1 VKDVPQLRFAAP
13 VEPRVA
19 VVTGGA
25 KGMGRACALRLAE
38 AGRAIAV
45 VDLNEALARETVDA
59 VVASGGTARAFLCNV
74 ADPEAVERTVTRIK
88 DDFGRLDILVNAAG
102 IIGKDLPLL
111 ETPIQMWRDVL
122 DVNLSGTY
130 YMSRAVVPHM
140 LERQWG
146 RIVNF
151 TSGAREGIPTLVPY
165 AVSKAGIV
173 PITRAFA
180 AAFTGQGILVNAIEP
195 GRVLTDMVVT
205 RVPEEVVRRPG
216 NPIGRY
222 ADPEELAEVIAFLCS
237 EANTYASG
245 GIVPVKGGTR

>member
-1 VKDVPQLRFAAP
+1 MPSLRFAAP
-13 VEPRVA
+13 VEQRVA
-19 VVTGGA
+19 LVTGGA

-38 AGRAIAV
+38 AGRDVAV
-45 VDLNEALARETVDA
+45 VDLLEGPGGETVAA
-59 VVASGGTARAFLCNV
+59 VEGLGRRARYFPCNV
-74 ADPEAVERTVTRIK
+74 ADADAVEATVAAVK
-88 DDFGRLDILVNAAG
+88 GHFGRLDILVNAAG
-102 IIGKDLPLL
+102 IIGRDLPLL
-111 ETPIQMWRDVL
+111 ETPLQMWRDVL

-140 LERQWG
+140 LEGRWG

-151 TSGAREGIPTLVPY
+151 TSGAREGVPTLVPY
-165 AVSKAGIV
+165 AVSKAGVV

-180 AAFTGQGILVNAIEP
+180 AAFTGQGILVNAVEP

-205 RVPEEVVRRPG
+205 RVPEEVVRHPG

-222 ADPEELAEVIAFLCS
+222 ADPEELAEVIVFLCS

-245 GIVPVKGGTR
+245 GIVPVKGGAR